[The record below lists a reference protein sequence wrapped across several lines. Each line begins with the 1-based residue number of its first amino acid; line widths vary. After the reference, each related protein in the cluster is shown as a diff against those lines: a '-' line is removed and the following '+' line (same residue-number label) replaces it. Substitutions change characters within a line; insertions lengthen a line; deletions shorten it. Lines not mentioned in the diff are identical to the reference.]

1 MMNRLT
7 TLIVC
12 LVLTVCL
19 CACGSSKE
27 AELPAA
33 ASKEKILAGQVER
46 AKPLLDMLEK
56 MKPEE
61 RQAAASKPRMAVVL
75 KPASEDPAT
84 KKRIDDL
91 GVHIE

>member
-1 MMNRLT
+1 MNRLT
-7 TLIVC
+7 NLTIFFALALC
-12 LVLTVCL
+12 LG
-19 CACGSSKE
+19 ACGCSKE
-27 AELPAA
+27 ADLPAA

-61 RQAAASKPRMAVVL
+61 RQAAASKPRMSMTL

-91 GVHIE
+91 GIHID